1 MKAICTVYQLSSHSP
16 RVFMLNFILGNL
28 FCTFPL
34 KNLTLPLVIL
44 DGHSPLLPNILYDTP
59 LLARSF
65 LKFVF
70 FFICVLMYVIL
81 C

>member
-1 MKAICTVYQLSSHSP
+1 MKAICAVYQLSSHSP

-28 FCTFPL
+28 FCAFPL
-34 KNLTLPLVIL
+34 KNLTLPLVIV
-44 DGHSPLLPNILYDTP
+44 DGHSPLLPFFRDTP
-59 LLARSF
+59 LAYSF
-65 LKFVF
+65 PKFVFF